1 MNFPVLGKRARSLS
15 RSIRRTFGREVSDS
29 EYDSDYDGQ
38 LSPYNRE
45 EDPEYIETLGKPTR
59 ARSPTRMQSDYAER
73 KKTLRERRTAQREQ
87 AAQQMLLQRQA
98 LDFTYNHE
106 VDEIIG
112 SINQY
117 LSNFF
122 GEEVN
127 IDIEDP
133 SIRFIV
139 GMIVTSNGARI
150 NVYQKLRR
158 SRLLLTS
165 IASFIISRAT
175 RGALNI
181 GDKVAILL
189 PFIRRGI
196 AATGSLLLRLGAA
209 SGRAAKRTAYSVATS
224 MRNYFTPRQ
233 QADALEQGRAASPP
247 RQSIHEVAQNAYNY
261 VATGLPD
268 FFSALSDI
276 LQQVYVLLAPCV
288 NTGASMAVSL
298 ARSAANAACAYF
310 TPQQA
315 VAQAVEQVVPEERNL
330 ECSICMTDAV
340 LGQGAVV
347 TNCNHR
353 YHGSC
358 IDEWF
363 RLSGNR
369 DKTCPYCR
377 TIVTETIP
385 PQSGGGLKKYRSK
398 TRTKSRSKSRRYLS
412 KPQKSRKA
420 RKRVRHSSSRR
431 K

>member
-1 MNFPVLGKRARSLS
+1 MSFFPKGFKRSLGYGSPSPERDATGRIIQKRARS
-15 RSIRRTFGREVSDS
+15 
-29 EYDSDYDGQ
+29 
-38 LSPYNRE
+38 
-45 EDPEYIETLGKPTR
+45 
-59 ARSPTRMQSDYAER
+59 RSPPPPLTQEEIDQQILEAQEQYLARQQVL
-73 KKTLRERRTAQREQ
+73 LRVEA
-87 AAQQMLLQRQA
+87 LQ
-98 LDFTYNHE
+98 FMHNHD
-106 VDEIIG
+106 VNEIIN
-112 SINQY
+112 SINEY
-117 LSNFF
+117 LTSFF
-122 GEEVN
+122 GEGEVN
-127 IDIEDP
+127 VDAEDTI
-133 SIRFIV
+133 IRYIV

-189 PFIRRGI
+189 PFIQRGI

-233 QADALEQGRAASPP
+233 QADALEQGIAASPP

-276 LQQVYVLLAPCV
+276 LQQVYVLLAPCAAAGV
-288 NTGASMAVSL
+288 RMTASSTSRVYGAVCRYL
-298 ARSAANAACAYF
+298 R
-310 TPQQA
+310 PQQA
-315 VAQAVEQVVPEERNL
+315 LSQAVNQAVPEAPDL

-353 YHGSC
+353 YHQSC

-363 RLSGNR
+363 HLSRNR
-369 DKTCPYCR
+369 SCPYCR

-385 PQSGGGLKKYRSK
+385 AQSGGGLRKYRSK

-420 RKRVRHSSSRR
+420 RKRVRHVSSRR